1 MVDHKYNTR
10 FKNEP
15 NHKIYYE
22 SSDDNDNSFN
32 KKEFSK
38 FLYQQFPSKY
48 SFNKM
53 NAINNLDQEISNKKK
68 NNPKNKI
75 KRNKKFNKFLKLNKK
90 QIKNQND
97 FENKKEIRNN
107 NDFANKKIYFNRL
120 KRQCCSPLS
129 SDSLKKNKKKS
140 KINLDK
146 EENEN
151 IIIDNKPNI
160 VNDYDENKKFNIFI
174 DYPDDEYLSE
184 DDEYLSE
191 EDEDYESDEDNES
204 DASSNDESKSKNNN
218 LVKEYKNILK
228 EDDDNVSYFKS
239 LEDDKKLEVLDKL
252 KQIKKNC
259 VIELPYEIH
268 MVNLDIEEK
277 YKSAAFNKLSNL
289 NKMSKDKTSS
299 EYIKLKIWI
308 DNFMKIPFNNYCNLP
323 ITINDGIDKCKEY
336 ILNARKV
343 LDEAT
348 YGLTDAKF
356 LILQFLAE
364 LINNPE
370 SNGIVVGI
378 KGPMGTGKTTLVKDG
393 ISKILNR
400 PFQFLPLAG
409 IQDGSYLD
417 GHSYTYDGSKH
428 GKIVDILIQTKCMN
442 PIIYGDELD
451 KVSGTSRGDEIIG
464 LLTHLTDTTQS
475 SEFNDKYFS
484 EINFNLN
491 KVIYIFSYNDEE
503 NISPILRD
511 RMYKIETKG
520 YSSEEKLIIAK
531 KYLIPKI
538 IKDLNSE
545 QEIELTDE
553 NIKYIINNFTNSEDG
568 VRNLK
573 RCLETIYKKI
583 NLYKYIESDDDFK
596 ETYFKDI
603 KVSKVLCDNTI
614 EKLLGFMKKTDTLP
628 FGMYN

>member
-1 MVDHKYNTR
+1 M
-10 FKNEP
+10 
-15 NHKIYYE
+15 I
-22 SSDDNDNSFN
+22 
-32 KKEFSK
+32 
-38 FLYQQFPSKY
+38 
-48 SFNKM
+48 
-53 NAINNLDQEISNKKK
+53 
-68 NNPKNKI
+68 
-75 KRNKKFNKFLKLNKK
+75 
-90 QIKNQND
+90 
-97 FENKKEIRNN
+97 
-107 NDFANKKIYFNRL
+107 
-120 KRQCCSPLS
+120 
-129 SDSLKKNKKKS
+129 
-140 KINLDK
+140 
-146 EENEN
+146 
-151 IIIDNKPNI
+151 
-160 VNDYDENKKFNIFI
+160 
-174 DYPDDEYLSE
+174 
-184 DDEYLSE
+184 
-191 EDEDYESDEDNES
+191 
-204 DASSNDESKSKNNN
+204 
-218 LVKEYKNILK
+218 
-228 EDDDNVSYFKS
+228 
-239 LEDDKKLEVLDKL
+239 
-252 KQIKKNC
+252 
-259 VIELPYEIH
+259 
-268 MVNLDIEEK
+268 NLDIEEK

-308 DNFMKIPFNNYCNLP
+308 DNFMKIPFNNYYNLP
-323 ITINDGIDKCKEY
+323 ITINDGIDKCKDY
-336 ILNARKV
+336 ILNARKI

-428 GKIVDILIQTKCMN
+428 GKIVDILIQTNCMN

-614 EKLLGFMKKTDTLP
+614 EKLLDFMKKTDTLP